1 MELEEGMRPTGRQ
14 PPPSVAGPAVWT
26 GAGGYARRTA
36 DGSSDV
42 LQKVARTTGWT
53 LIATGVLILL
63 YVVYLLFF
71 TGLTTSQAQQD
82 LLEQWQLDHGPIE
95 ATALP
100 AEPRGDDRADVSAVD
115 SADPGDA
122 YAVLWF
128 ERPGSDERPVYEEPL
143 FVVEGVALDDL
154 RRGPGHYPESAAPG
168 QPGNFAVAGH
178 RTTYGQPFYD
188 LDALEPGDEVHVV
201 DREGREYVYDVVEQR
216 VVAPGDV
223 WVVGDDPLGT
233 GRPMLTLTTCHPRFS
248 AAQRL
253 IIFAQLRDADGT
265 RS

>member
-1 MELEEGMRPTGRQ
+1 MLH
-14 PPPSVAGPAVWT
+14 
-26 GAGGYARRTA
+26 
-36 DGSSDV
+36 
-42 LQKVARTTGWT
+42 KVARTTGWT

-95 ATALP
+95 TAGLP
-100 AEPRGDDRADVSAVD
+100 AGPLTDEAGPEQEDP
-115 SADPGDA
+115 ADPGDA

-128 ERPGSDERPVYEEPL
+128 ERPGSEERPVHDDPL
-143 FVVEGVALDDL
+143 FVVEGVSLDDL

-168 QPGNFAVAGH
+168 EPGNFAVAGH

-188 LDALEPGDEVHVV
+188 LDVLEPGDEIHVV
-201 DREGREYVYDVVEQR
+201 DRQGEEHVYEVLEQR

-233 GRPMLTLTTCHPRFS
+233 GGPMLTLTTCHPRFS

-253 IIFAQLRDADGT
+253 VVFAELRGSEEAGA
-265 RS
+265 

>member
-1 MELEEGMRPTGRQ
+1 M
-14 PPPSVAGPAVWT
+14 
-26 GAGGYARRTA
+26 
-36 DGSSDV
+36 

-82 LLEQWQLDHGPIE
+82 LLEQWELDHGPIAAAE
-95 ATALP
+95 LP
-100 AEPRGDDRADVSAVD
+100 AEPGAEDQDGAADEAP
-115 SADPGDA
+115 ADPGDA

-128 ERPGSDERPVYEEPL
+128 ERPGSDERPVHDEPL
-143 FVVEGVALDDL
+143 FVVEGVGLDDL

-168 QPGNFAVAGH
+168 GPGNFAVAGH

-188 LDALEPGDEVHVV
+188 LDVIEPGDEIHVV
-201 DREGREYVYDVVEQR
+201 DRQGSEHVYEVVEQR
-216 VVAPGDV
+216 IVAPGDV

-233 GRPMLTLTTCHPRFS
+233 GRSMLTLTTCHPRFS

-253 IIFAQLRDADGT
+253 IVFAELRDTDGGDA
-265 RS
+265 